1 MDAMLAQG
9 IKKEETSADNTVNG
23 QITDKGNEL
32 DAKMNKEMNE
42 YKAKL
47 IEEME
52 ESLAPKKKELKEK
65 YPTDPKAIEK
75 ELQKLREPLIK
86 IIEEKCQIK
95 YKKELEIIKG
105 KMDEHLNQRVD
116 EIHKALKGMLK
127 NPMGAFESVI
137 QTLVAGG
144 IQDIEQR
151 LLKIQDELIIPEAE
165 QIISRLE
172 RNANFDA
179 LFKKKT
185 KSDPTSVDPEATKKQ
200 EAPTDPD
207 VPTAG
212 GGIGGALKKE
222 QWKIMDEIRNEAL
235 SKVEEI
241 KKRSIDGLRKKIS
254 QKIHC
259 VTSIRIENMIGRDI
273 RWPK

>member
-1 MDAMLAQG
+1 MNAVLAQG
-9 IKKEETSADNTVNG
+9 IAKEENSADTTVNG
-23 QITDKGNEL
+23 HITDKGNEL
-32 DAKMNKEMNE
+32 DAKMNKDMND

-52 ESLAPKKKELKEK
+52 ESLAPKKKELKETYGNDK
-65 YPTDPKAIEK
+65 EAIEK
-75 ELQKLREPLIK
+75 ELKKLREPLMK

-95 YKKELEIIKG
+95 YKQELEIIKG
-105 KMDEHLNQRVD
+105 KMDAHLDQRVA
-116 EIHKALKGMLK
+116 EIHDALKGMLK
-127 NPMGAFESVI
+127 NPMGAFESII
-137 QTLVAGG
+137 QSLVAGG

-151 LLKIQDELIIPEAE
+151 LLNIQNELLIPEAE
-165 QIISRLE
+165 EIISRLE

-179 LFKKKT
+179 LFKKET

-200 EAPTDPD
+200 EAPTDPT
-207 VPTAG
+207 VPTVG
-212 GGIGGALKKE
+212 GGIGGALKKD
-222 QWKIMDEIRNEAL
+222 QWKILDTVRDEAL
-235 SKVEEI
+235 SKVDEI

>member
-52 ESLAPKKKELKEK
+52 ESLGPKKKELKEK
-65 YPTDPKAIEK
+65 YPTDQKAIEK

-105 KMDEHLNQRVD
+105 KMDEHLDQRVG
-116 EIHKALKGMLK
+116 EIHDALKGMLK
-127 NPMGAFESVI
+127 NPMGAFESII
-137 QTLVAGG
+137 QSLVAGG

-200 EAPTDPD
+200 EAPADPN
-207 VPTAG
+207 VPTVG

>member
-1 MDAMLAQG
+1 
-9 IKKEETSADNTVNG
+9 
-23 QITDKGNEL
+23 
-32 DAKMNKEMNE
+32 
-42 YKAKL
+42 
-47 IEEME
+47 
-52 ESLAPKKKELKEK
+52 
-65 YPTDPKAIEK
+65 
-75 ELQKLREPLIK
+75 
-86 IIEEKCQIK
+86 
-95 YKKELEIIKG
+95 
-105 KMDEHLNQRVD
+105 
-116 EIHKALKGMLK
+116 
-127 NPMGAFESVI
+127 
-137 QTLVAGG
+137 
-144 IQDIEQR
+144 
-151 LLKIQDELIIPEAE
+151 
-165 QIISRLE
+165 LE

-200 EAPTDPD
+200 DAPADPD
-207 VPTAG
+207 VPAVG

-222 QWKIMDEIRNEAL
+222 QWKIMDEIRDEAL